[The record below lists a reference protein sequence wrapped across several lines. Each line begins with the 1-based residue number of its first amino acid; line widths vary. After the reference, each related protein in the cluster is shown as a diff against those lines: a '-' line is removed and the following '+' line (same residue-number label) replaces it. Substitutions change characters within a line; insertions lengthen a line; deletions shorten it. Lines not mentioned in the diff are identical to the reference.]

1 MSLDA
6 QARAEP
12 DLGVAHEEP
21 HNDIVY
27 PAAIPFALAHLTAL
41 GVFWTGFTTTSVVLC
56 ISLYLI
62 RMWGLTAGFHR
73 YFSHRTYKTS
83 RPFQF
88 FLAFLAQTSA
98 QRGVIWWSA
107 IHRHHHRHS
116 DTALDVHSPRHT
128 GFWFSHVGWIF
139 AKQKA
144 EVDYST
150 VTDLMKY
157 PELRLL
163 DARPYFPAFLLAVG
177 CYLIDGAPGLF
188 VGFFLSTVILYHC
201 TFAINSVAH
210 VVGRQRY
217 ITADD
222 SKNNWWLALITL
234 GEGWHNNH
242 HHYQSSTR
250 QGFYWWEIDISYYVL
265 KAFSWTGLVWDLR
278 APPESVLAGEGRL
291 GRKVI
296 EKLATEVADTVSDEV
311 LARELRA
318 VWHKRPGLDELRER
332 WERARDGAAEQLQ
345 RRRGEVKS
353 YLRELHL
360 PELPSVEELRAR
372 IAEQYADSPSL
383 DEIAERARELI
394 LDRVFLQLGPEP
406 LPGPA

>member
-1 MSLDA
+1 MSLDV
-6 QARAEP
+6 QAKAEP
-12 DLGVAHEEP
+12 DRQVAREEP

-27 PAAIPFALAHLTAL
+27 PAAIPFALAHLAAL

-56 ISLYLI
+56 ISLYFI

-83 RPFQF
+83 RLFQF

-98 QRGVIWWSA
+98 QRGVLWWSA

-139 AKQKA
+139 SRQKSA
-144 EVDYST
+144 VDYST

-157 PELRLL
+157 PELRFL
-163 DARPYFPAFLLAVG
+163 DRRPYFPAFLVAVG

-201 TFAINSVAH
+201 TFSINSVAH
-210 VVGRQRY
+210 VVGNQRY
-217 ITADD
+217 VTADD

-250 QGFYWWEIDISYYVL
+250 QGFFWWEVDISYYVL
-265 KAFSWTGLVWDLR
+265 KALSWTGLVWDLR
-278 APPESVLAGEGRL
+278 APPESVLVGEGRL

-296 EKLATEVADTVSDEV
+296 EKLATEVADTVCDEV

-318 VWHKRPGLDELRER
+318 VWHKRPGLDELRAR
-332 WERARDGAAEQLQ
+332 WDRTRDGAAAQLQ
-345 RRRGEVKS
+345 RRREEVKS

-372 IAEQYADSPSL
+372 IAEQYAESPSL

-394 LDRVFLQLGPEP
+394 LDRVFLKLGPES